1 MGNSP
6 RSVRTALLLKN
17 DDDDDEKKEADEG
30 VAVSACLESA
40 SRRRARVERFR
51 RQLRCSSAFD
61 VLRSAS
67 PRERDDK
74 ALVVEAVRL
83 SGHALSYASPRLRGD
98 RECALAA
105 VRQDGSS
112 LQVCAAALQDDAGV
126 VGAACRQ
133 DGRALCWA
141 SARLRRDPA
150 IVVDAAAGCVEALRF
165 CTAPH
170 GSDLWRIIMVTCCRQ
185 NGLAL
190 AFANNNQMNNGNNGL
205 LQVVLGVGERRRG
218 GEDLR
223 RPPPHPYLSSRRRTE
238 AAKRRVKAPETHRL
252 GRSRGRTARHR
263 LPCGDPLLMR
273 RKAATAPK

>member
-1 MGNSP
+1 MNYSTRERKKLTSTRFFPSCLQQVILLKMGNSP

-17 DDDDDEKKEADEG
+17 DDDDDDDEEKEEADEG

-74 ALVVEAVRL
+74 ALLVEAVRL

-112 LQVCAAALQDDAGV
+112 LQVCATELQDDAGV
-126 VGAACRQ
+126 VEAACRQ

-141 SARLRRDPA
+141 SARLRRAPPLSS
-150 IVVDAAAGCVEALRF
+150 IPLR
-165 CTAPH
+165 
-170 GSDLWRIIMVTCCRQ
+170 GVWRRC
-185 NGLAL
+185 
-190 AFANNNQMNNGNNGL
+190 AFA
-205 LQVVLGVGERRRG
+205 
-218 GEDLR
+218 
-223 RPPPHPYLSSRRRTE
+223 
-238 AAKRRVKAPETHRL
+238 
-252 GRSRGRTARHR
+252 
-263 LPCGDPLLMR
+263 PLLT
-273 RKAATAPK
+273 AAICGVSSW